1 MSDKLSSSDF
11 NSFQDFIEKIDNC
24 EPGSM
29 FALNPQCTAACLCH
43 DGLSEVVQCPV
54 GLAYDSH
61 ADKCLLPH
69 LAKWYKSIAS
79 NSYQSTIL
87 FQLKRTNSQQDSN
100 YLFNLFSSVHDFI
113 PARTECTGWWWYF
126 FHFILSIKI

>member
-1 MSDKLSSSDF
+1 MSVGCDKSLLRFLKRQTSKWHMSDKLSSSDF
-11 NSFQDFIEKIDNC
+11 NSFQDFMEKIDNC

-69 LAKWYKSIAS
+69 LAKWYNPSL
-79 NSYQSTIL
+79 QIL
-87 FQLKRTNSQQDSN
+87 TNQQ
-100 YLFNLFSSVHDFI
+100 FCFS
-113 PARTECTGWWWYF
+113 
-126 FHFILSIKI
+126 